1 MKEEFR
7 KKVCEWY
14 DNITDEQI
22 ESFLNEE
29 FSEEVSMK
37 ENVLSF
43 GTFIQ
48 GIFD

>member
-7 KKVCEWY
+7 RMVHQWY
-14 DNITDEQI
+14 DNITEEQI

-29 FSEEVSMK
+29 FSEEVPMK
-37 ENVLSF
+37 ENVLNF